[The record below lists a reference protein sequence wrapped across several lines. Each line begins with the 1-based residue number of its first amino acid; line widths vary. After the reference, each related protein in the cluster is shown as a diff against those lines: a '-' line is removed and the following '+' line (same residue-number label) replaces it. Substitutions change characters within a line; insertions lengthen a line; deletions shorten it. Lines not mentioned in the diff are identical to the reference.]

1 MNEEANVTPRVSVI
15 VPIYNVER
23 YLTQCLES
31 LAAQSLRD
39 IEVICIDDAS
49 SDASASIAQAFADRD
64 PRFSLARH
72 NSNRGLSAARN
83 SGLDLARAPFIMFCD
98 SDDAFAPN
106 MCELMLQAISS
117 SQAHLALCGVRV
129 IYDSD
134 AHRAAADAKF
144 FLIPSRDTIP
154 LDAAFLRKGNVFAW
168 NKIYRASIIRQHH
181 LRFPEGL
188 RYEDACFLHLYA
200 AHAHSLALVP
210 DRLYLYRRR
219 PGSIMHHTYA
229 GSPGMAIDHLHIA
242 NRILLYYKQQGL
254 FAAQRDYL
262 LTLWINYLRHALEYE
277 PLPAER
283 AKTAAL
289 ARSFAARELP
299 AAAAP
304 AERLLALAEEPG
316 CARRRRVG
324 PGLRLQE
331 SLHGRKLSL
340 LGVPIYREKYHG
352 LSIRRRVVGLP
363 LPPLTMNAHP
373 TLAVHLHIYYEHM
386 WPCMRRYLEALNNTP
401 YHLFVT
407 LTHENTTLMREI
419 EQFHPA
425 CTIYLVENRGY
436 DVGPFFHVLK
446 HIDWDAYDIILKIHT
461 KNDTPQDLMWQNKRY
476 MCRHWWAHL
485 LYRALLGSPRRVRR
499 NLELFARH
507 ADIGMIGP
515 TQLIISHPDDSP
527 AVQQG
532 EQRIMAELGH
542 EHYRSTFISGTMFMV
557 RTGILK
563 PLSRHFD
570 LQDFEPT
577 DGSVKDGTLAHI
589 IERVFGALT
598 LASGYRICGVARSY
612 RFIAYAAF
620 KRFCQFLY
628 RRKVTA
634 DQSREIIKICKIPV
648 LRRRLKQ
655 P

>member
-1 MNEEANVTPRVSVI
+1 MPASSPLISII
-15 VPIYNVER
+15 VPIYNVVN
-23 YLTQCLES
+23 YLEECLAS

-98 SDDAFAPN
+98 SDDAFATN
-106 MCELMLQAISS
+106 MCELMLHAISS

-200 AHAHSLALVP
+200 AHAHTLALVP

-283 AKTAAL
+283 AKTAAQ

-304 AERLLALAEEPG
+304 AERLLALAEEPD

-340 LGVPIYREKYHG
+340 LGVPIYREKYQG

-386 WPCMRRYLEALNNTP
+386 WPKLRNYLSHLQDYP
-401 YHLFVT
+401 YFLYVT
-407 LTHENTTLMREI
+407 MSKANPEL
-419 EQFHPA
+419 EQQIRDFHPHVE
-425 CTIYLVENRGY
+425 LSVVENRGY
-436 DVGPFFHVLK
+436 DVGPFFHALQ
-446 HIDWDAYDIILKIHT
+446 HIDLDAYDIILKVHT
-461 KNDTPQDLMWQNKRY
+461 KNDTPQELWWMKGSY
-476 MCRHWWAHL
+476 MERSWWARL
-485 LYRALLGSPRRVRR
+485 LLESLLGSPRRARR

-507 ADIGMIGP
+507 PSIGMIGAA
-515 TQLIISHPDDSP
+515 QLIIRKPEDPPEMRRQESD
-527 AVQQG
+527 
-532 EQRIMAELGH
+532 IMRRLGH
-542 EHYRSTFISGTMFMV
+542 EHYRSTFLAGTMFMV
-557 RTGILK
+557 RSCILK
-563 PLSRHFD
+563 PLRRHFD
-570 LQDFEPT
+570 LQDFAPT
-577 DGSVKDGTLAHI
+577 RGDVSDGTLAHVM
-589 IERVFGALT
+589 ERVFGDLT
-598 LASGYRICGVARSY
+598 LCSGYKIQGVGYSR
-612 RFIAYAAF
+612 RFACYAWW
-620 KRFCQFLY
+620 KRLVRLIY
-628 RRKVTA
+628 KRKVT
-634 DQSREIIKICKIPV
+634 RHNRLIIKICKIPV
-648 LRRRLKQ
+648 YSRAL
-655 P
+655 PPNTPT